1 MIKILKY
8 IDQIYGIIL
17 KALAVTLFLAMVVL
31 VAAQV
36 YTRFF
41 TQNSLTWS
49 EELSR
54 YMMVYMVFISATLV
68 ARDKGHI
75 RIENFVSK
83 LKGTAHKSVVVLSIL
98 IQIAFLVIVL
108 VGYVRFVPTAMMRIS
123 PTNHIPMAAVYFCV
137 PLASGSILLYLIR
150 DLVNAFTAKEGKA

>member
-1 MIKILKY
+1 MIKILKS
-8 IDQIYGIIL
+8 IDKAYGIIL
-17 KALAVTLFLAMVVL
+17 KTLAVTLFLSMVAL
-31 VAAQV
+31 VACQV

-41 TQNSLTWS
+41 TENSLTWS

-75 RIENFVSK
+75 RIENFVGK
-83 LKGTAHKSVVVLSIL
+83 LKGSVHKAVVILSIL
-98 IQIAFLVIVL
+98 IQIAFLVIVV
-108 VGYVRFVPTAMMRIS
+108 VGYIRFMPTAMMRLS

-150 DLVNAFTAKEGKA
+150 DLVQVFSAKEGEA